1 MLNEMK
7 SEDYMPSTSI
17 SDNSMTELFL
27 KGNIKMENIFSAYS
41 DKYTVKRTICEEIEK
56 DILGKR
62 QAIIIHSMM
71 GNGKTVLLKQLA
83 VDLCSKGR
91 VFENS
96 HHRIVQFM

>member
-1 MLNEMK
+1 MK

-56 DILGKR
+56 DNFR
-62 QAIIIHSMM
+62 
-71 GNGKTVLLKQLA
+71 
-83 VDLCSKGR
+83 
-91 VFENS
+91 
-96 HHRIVQFM
+96 